1 MKTLLT
7 AAAIGLMAIVTS
19 AQSTFDEGPD
29 ATLKLAGSYVA
40 RFVET
45 FAAVIWREHYTQEDH
60 AQRRFPASGTSF
72 SQLVGRRELDSELLL
87 LWLPRETSW
96 IAVRDVT
103 SVDGTPRR
111 ADQRRVQAA
120 LQSSD
125 LSVDKLKALATEN
138 GRFNIGQIIRTFN
151 EPTLALLFLDEHYRH
166 RFSFRQIKREGV
178 EGRRLA
184 TYEFVERAR
193 PTVIQDRRRDVPSHG
208 TVTLDESTGEVLQTS
223 LELSDAMGTIRGTM
237 TVQYEPHDRFDVL
250 VPVEMREEYA
260 SVTGEHI
267 SAVATYSDF
276 RRFETAGRVVGI
288 K

>member
-1 MKTLLT
+1 VKTLLT

-166 RFSFRQIKREGV
+166 RFSFRQSSGKGSRDDGW
-178 EGRRLA
+178 
-184 TYEFVERAR
+184 R
-193 PTVIQDRRRDVPSHG
+193 PTSSWSAPARRSFRIGDG
-208 TVTLDESTGEVLQTS
+208 TCRR
-223 LELSDAMGTIRGTM
+223 M
-237 TVQYEPHDRFDVL
+237 EP
-250 VPVEMREEYA
+250 
-260 SVTGEHI
+260 
-267 SAVATYSDF
+267 
-276 RRFETAGRVVGI
+276 
-288 K
+288 